1 MAVFDKVTLEVQERM
16 EEISLIL
23 MRHENKDT
31 SPTTLVV
38 NWDDT
43 WYNFYC
49 YDYMNHVGYYKFELC
64 MYLKLCKAV
73 FYNTAYRINST

>member
-1 MAVFDKVTLEVQERM
+1 MTQLTESHKRLFGIIYPNEK
-16 EEISLIL
+16 
-23 MRHENKDT
+23 KDT